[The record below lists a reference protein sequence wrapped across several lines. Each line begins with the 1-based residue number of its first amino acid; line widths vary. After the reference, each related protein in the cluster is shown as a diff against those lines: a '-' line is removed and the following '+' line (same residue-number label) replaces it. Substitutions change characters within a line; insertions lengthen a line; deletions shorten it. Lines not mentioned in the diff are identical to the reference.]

1 LIIQAIYNQDLLI
14 QKQIGSNNYFLKIIG
29 LKYKK
34 YFLLIFSFV
43 LLFSGIGAD
52 KLYAQAEM
60 TPWGNLNGIRIDG
73 QLMKFGTSMCLI
85 GPSMM
90 EVKATAREKQHP
102 AYYRNG
108 KKQIV
113 TTEISKFAFTEV
125 VQDTLNDMVKINI
138 EVTAAADT
146 TGAGAFICFD
156 LPADE
161 FHGAVIKL
169 IDSTISR
176 LEPISLIP
184 ATMGRI
190 PKTVRLTDFFVQA
203 SVKGFRVESTTRSI
217 EVRTE
222 GFTELI
228 LLKGNMRF
236 GNPND
241 RIFLGILPGHTQ
253 NGQTTDKSF
262 LVKVSGEIDRTP
274 VKISFDPRKPGKE
287 FDGLGGNFRIQNDTL
302 DPLIIDYCLNN
313 LSVKWARVEM
323 PWRSWHPIESINPLD
338 AARAGKIADNV
349 RIAMEMAQKF
359 SRQHIPFIMS
369 VWYPPVWAVVGELN
383 YRDTNGVFGNPL
395 NPKKMRSI
403 IKSIGD
409 YFVYLKEAYGVEP
422 DLFSFNESDLGIN
435 VRMTGQEHADFI
447 KKLGT
452 YLASKELK
460 TKMLLGDNSDA
471 NSIDFIEPALQDPAA
486 LRFIGAISFHT
497 WRGCDNWTLS
507 NWADASNELNVPLI
521 IGEGGTDA
529 QAFGYPDIFSEP
541 SFAMD
546 EIDIYVRS
554 CNVAHV
560 KSILQ
565 WQLTSD
571 YSLLTGGGTYGTK
584 GPLQPTQR
592 FWNMK
597 QLGLVAPGSYILPV
611 ICDNDIIS
619 CAAFSDIANGIYTVH
634 LVNQGPSRPVIL
646 TGFPDN
652 VKELQLY
659 VTDNKQG
666 MKEGKRVHV
675 KDGIAKFTIGA
686 FGFTSLINVK

>member
-1 LIIQAIYNQDLLI
+1 MTQATYNQDLLI
-14 QKQIGSNNYFLKIIG
+14 QKRIGSNY
-29 LKYKK
+29 
-34 YFLLIFSFV
+34 YFLLIFSLL
-43 LLFSGIGAD
+43 LLFSEISTD

-73 QLMKFGTSMCLI
+73 QLMKFGTNMCLI

-90 EVKATAREKQHP
+90 DVKATAREKQHP
-102 AYYRNG
+102 SYSRNG

-113 TTEISKFAFTEV
+113 KTEISKFAFTEI
-125 VQDTLNDMVKINI
+125 VQDTLDDMVKINI
-138 EVTAAADT
+138 EVAAAVDT
-146 TGAGAFICFD
+146 IGAGAFICFEF
-156 LPADE
+156 PADE
-161 FHGAVIKL
+161 FLGAIIKL
-169 IDSTISR
+169 IDSTASR
-176 LEPISLIP
+176 LEPIPLIP
-184 ATMGRI
+184 ASMGKI

-217 EVRTE
+217 EVSTQ
-222 GFTELI
+222 GLTELI
-228 LLKGNMRF
+228 LLKGNMQF
-236 GNPND
+236 GNPNN

-253 NGQTTDKSF
+253 DGQTAEKAF
-262 LVKVSGEIDRTP
+262 LVKVSGKIDRTP
-274 VKISFDPRKPGKE
+274 VKISFDPKNPGRE
-287 FDGLGGNFRIQNDTL
+287 FDGFGGNFRIQNDTL
-302 DPLIIDYCLNN
+302 DPLVIDYCLNN
-313 LSVKWARVEM
+313 LNVKWARVEM

-338 AARAGKIADNV
+338 AATAGKIADNV

-359 SRQHIPFIMS
+359 SRRHIPIIMS
-369 VWYPPVWAVVGELN
+369 IWYPPAWAILGELN
-383 YRDTNGVFGNPL
+383 IRDTNGIFGNPL

-409 YFVYLKEAYGVEP
+409 YFVYLKDSYGVEP

-447 KKLGT
+447 KKLGN

-471 NSIDFIEPALQDPAA
+471 TTIDFIEPALQDPATY
-486 LRFIGAISFHT
+486 RFIGAISFHT

-507 NWADASNELNVPLI
+507 NWADASKELNVPLI

-529 QAFGYPDIFSEP
+529 QAFGYPDIFYEP

-565 WQLTSD
+565 WQLTAD

-597 QLGLVAPGSYILPV
+597 QFGLVAPDSYILPV
-611 ICDNDIIS
+611 TIDKEGIS
-619 CAAFSDIANGIYTVH
+619 GAAFSDVANGTYTIH
-634 LVNQGPSRPVIL
+634 LVNQGASRPVIL
-646 TGFPDN
+646 NGFPDN
-652 VKELQLY
+652 VKELQIY

-675 KDGIAKFTIGA
+675 SDGIAKFTLEA
-686 FGFTSLINVK
+686 FGFTTLISVK